1 MLIAKVAQNI
11 QAVSV
16 TVPSQT
22 DLPHKPT
29 SVKQTNENV
38 GLFAV
43 VFMSSLIMGFILGK
57 YQSHRYKK
65 QREQQMAKIIQEFET
80 LKHQHKMIFYSEEQ
94 MALERKKQIE
104 MLERIWKIKP

>member
-1 MLIAKVAQNI
+1 MLIAKAAQNI

-22 DLPHKPT
+22 DQTHKPT

-38 GLFAV
+38 GLFAL
-43 VFMSSLIMGFILGK
+43 VFISSLIMGFILGK
-57 YQSHRYKK
+57 YQSNRYKK
-65 QREQQMAKIIQEFET
+65 QREQQMAKIIKEFET
-80 LKHQHKMIFYSEEQ
+80 LKHQHKMIFNSEEQ